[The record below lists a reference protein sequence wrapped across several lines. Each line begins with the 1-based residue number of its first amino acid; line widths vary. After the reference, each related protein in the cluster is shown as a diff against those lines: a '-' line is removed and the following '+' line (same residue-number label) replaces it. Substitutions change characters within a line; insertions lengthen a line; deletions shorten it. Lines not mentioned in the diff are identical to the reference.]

1 MRGLTRT
8 ERRWFIA
15 AAAGVALA
23 VVAMLGLMW
32 ALQAKVASQDERLAR
47 EAEARRTQATVLA
60 ALDAKITEAQEEP
73 DPERKQEALTE
84 ARVLAD
90 VGQTV
95 TPGPRGD
102 RGPRGD
108 PGPQGIPGRPPTAA
122 EVAMGVSNVLAANP
136 GLLPRGPAG
145 PVGPAGAAVAGPA
158 GPQGEPGPAGPP
170 GEPGPQG
177 PAGPPGESVT
187 GPAGPPGS
195 QGEPGAT
202 GAAGEPGAVGPA
214 GPPGPAPA
222 SWTFSINRRSW
233 TCVPTAPGSLD
244 YGCTEAGR

>member
-15 AAAGVALA
+15 AAAAVGLAA
-23 VVAMLGLMW
+23 VVLGIIMW
-32 ALQAKVASQDERLAR
+32 VLQSRVAAQDEQIAR
-47 EAEARRTQATVLA
+47 EVEARRTQATVLA

-95 TPGPRGD
+95 IPGPRGD

-145 PVGPAGAAVAGPA
+145 PSGPAGAAVAGPA
-158 GPQGEPGPAGPP
+158 GPQGAPG
-170 GEPGPQG
+170 QQ
-177 PAGPPGESVT
+177 GPPGESV
-187 GPAGPPGS
+187 AGPPGPPGES
-195 QGEPGAT
+195 ITGPPGPPGPQGEPGAA
-202 GAAGEPGAVGPA
+202 GPAGEPGAVGPP

-222 SWTFSINRRSW
+222 SWTFSIKRQTW
-233 TCVPTAPGSLD
+233 TCTPVAPGSLD